1 MSFMQRQI
9 DLGDWY
15 VCETIYGTEIVDV
28 ELVNARSN
36 EDLQMYC
43 EGTVESFELVK
54 NKFGARLSAPGYM
67 DRTDWVIFDTRK
79 EAQEYLDETY
89 PEDDD

>member
-15 VCETIYGTEIVDV
+15 VCETIYGTEVVDA
-28 ELVNARSN
+28 ELVNAKTT

-43 EGTVESFELVK
+43 EGTVKSFELVK
-54 NKFGARLSAPGYM
+54 NKFGARLSASGYM
-67 DRTDWVIFDTRK
+67 DCTDWVIFDTRK

-89 PEDDD
+89 PEDED